1 MAIVGAALLL
11 SACTGAPAP
20 DETPPVPT
28 AMRPTTADVTT
39 PPAEPEPTET
49 SAAPTT
55 STTEAPTSSPRPETP
70 TATVPDESSVPWL
83 TAASSQ
89 EPGAAIPDDSQE
101 IIGVRTGAHPGFDRV
116 VLDLSDE
123 EPVLGWFAGFTDE
136 AVEDPT
142 GEPLDVDGV
151 AFLEL
156 GVFGIDWTNESP
168 ERYSGDTVPGN
179 GLAVVT
185 EVVFGGLFEGQQQ
198 VVLGLREQSA
208 YRVFALSDPARI
220 VIDVRHG

>member
-11 SACTGAPAP
+11 TACTGAPEP

-28 AMRPTTADVTT
+28 VMGPTTAEGTSS
-39 PPAEPEPTET
+39 PAEPEPT
-49 SAAPTT
+49 APTT
-55 STTEAPTSSPRPETP
+55 SATEAPTSSPRPETP
-70 TATVPDESSVPWL
+70 TATVPDESSAPWL
-83 TAASSQ
+83 TDASSQ

-142 GEPLDVDGV
+142 GEPLEVDGV
-151 AFLEL
+151 AFLQL
-156 GVFGIDWTNESP
+156 GVFGIDWLNESP
-168 ERYSGDTVPGN
+168 ERYSGDTVPGD
-179 GLAVVT
+179 GLVVVT